1 MEACETRR
9 RLRVA
14 GFTRARY
21 HRELGGGLFASGII
35 NLGERRERERGR
47 GGSQEFPQEEEDSLP
62 PPPYTAATMSPEAVS
77 LLLFRITCQG
87 KSHHCSLYGPRCHF
101 LPRRNFLL
109 LLLPP
114 PPPLLRPLFSTRS
127 DFPRGSAIVNKLV
140 NEEGGRGRVRANF
153 SPPSIVTN
161 ILLSGMRL
169 ESYRVISLGFL

>member
-35 NLGERRERERGR
+35 NLGERREREGGGLARVSTRR
-47 GGSQEFPQEEEDSLP
+47 GGFPP

-153 SPPSIVTN
+153 SPPFIVTN

>member
-35 NLGERRERERGR
+35 NLGEKRRRRKEEEEEG
-47 GGSQEFPQEEEDSLP
+47 GGSQEFPQEEDPL
-62 PPPYTAATMSPEAVS
+62 PPYTAATMSPEAVS

-109 LLLPP
+109 L
-114 PPPLLRPLFSTRS
+114 PPLPLPLLHPLFSTRP
-127 DFPRGSAIVNKLV
+127 DFPRGSAIVNKLA
-140 NEEGGRGRVRANF
+140 NEQGRANF
-153 SPPSIVTN
+153 SPPDEYSSGDATRE
-161 ILLSGMRL
+161 LS
-169 ESYRVISLGFL
+169 SN